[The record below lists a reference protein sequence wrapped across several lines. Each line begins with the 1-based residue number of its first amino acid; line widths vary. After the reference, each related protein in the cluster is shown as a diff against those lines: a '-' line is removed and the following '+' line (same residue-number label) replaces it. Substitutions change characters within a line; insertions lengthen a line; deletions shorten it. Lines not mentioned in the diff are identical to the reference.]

1 MSNFTFHGGR
11 NQATTIFCSSLSIKT
26 WVRSSRNHLQGNL
39 PTFARRPLSD
49 LMERET
55 KTSRDLVARSAAS
68 RPKRLA
74 SLAKRSTCSK
84 ATYIRTFSANW
95 NWYAIT
101 FEKTRMWRS
110 LPSSSSSMLRL
121 PIFGKAKPRQQG
133 LLALKMGMRLDRV
146 IKSLLHSRSLC
157 RHATKNSCGADY
169 CRSSIVPPSTPATQA
184 RSTKVGDVS

>member
-1 MSNFTFHGGR
+1 MEGVTKRRQFFVLHFLLKLECGPPE
-11 NQATTIFCSSLSIKT
+11 II
-26 WVRSSRNHLQGNL
+26 SREICLHS
-39 PTFARRPLSD
+39 RRPLSD
-49 LMERET
+49 LMGRET

-68 RPKRLA
+68 RPKTLA

-110 LPSSSSSMLRL
+110 LPSSSSMLRL
-121 PIFGKAKPRQQG
+121 PIFGKAKPKQG

-146 IKSLLHSRSLC
+146 INSLLHSRSLC
-157 RHATKNSCGADY
+157 RHATKNSCGADH
-169 CRSSIVPPSTPATQA
+169 CRSSTVPPSTPAT
-184 RSTKVGDVS
+184 